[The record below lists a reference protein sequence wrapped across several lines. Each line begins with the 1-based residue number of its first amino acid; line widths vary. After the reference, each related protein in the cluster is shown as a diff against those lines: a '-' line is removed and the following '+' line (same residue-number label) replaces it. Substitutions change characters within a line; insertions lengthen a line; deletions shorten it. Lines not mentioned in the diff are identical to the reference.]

1 MGAREEETGNV
12 VAGPAIMGE
21 PWWLI
26 KRSDG
31 TEFCCHVAGS
41 WFKAREVGRALT
53 GKENVSAR
61 LVEKKKESH
70 MVKILKEEP
79 VISVIA
85 EMGLSSTGINE
96 MAAWVASRRPE
107 CMPDEYRAGDPGAW
121 LSLFPHAIRNDRGQM
136 IDSENELLVELAGR
150 KCYDSFG
157 LKAGKKLN
165 AEYIANTQQGDVPHA
180 SIMYHAKMTFFIA
193 GVSRR
198 VSHELIRHYVGADR
212 TEEGSPSQES
222 TRYVEHSGCYVA
234 HPAILHDEE
243 EMRLFSAA
251 MAYNYNEYRRYIERR
266 DAAHVAAC
274 GAPAKGMDRKRIFE
288 SASSYLSHS
297 CETSFIW
304 TTNPIALA
312 KMFKERDNEAAD
324 LEYLRFARKWKRI
337 CAERWLGLFPQPW
350 MKP

>member
-1 MGAREEETGNV
+1 VGVIEEKTGNV

-26 KRSDG
+26 SRADG
-31 TEFCCHVAGS
+31 TEHCCHRAAS
-41 WFKAREVGRALT
+41 WFEARNIGRKLT
-53 GKENVSAR
+53 EHENVSAKQI
-61 LVEKKKESH
+61 EGKKKEKN

-79 VISVIA
+79 VVTIMA
-85 EMGLSSTGINE
+85 EMSIDPSGVFDMLQ
-96 MAAWVASRRPE
+96 WVRSRNPE
-107 CMPDEYRAGDPGAW
+107 CVPEEYAPELASARLESL
-121 LSLFPHAIRNDRGQM
+121 LSHPREEDGRVLTD
-136 IDSENELLVELAGR
+136 NELLVELAGR
-150 KCYDSFG
+150 KCYNSFG
-157 LKAGKKLN
+157 LKAGRKSN

-234 HPAILHDEE
+234 HPAILDNPDEL
-243 EMRLFSAA
+243 MCFASA
-251 MAYNYNEYRRYIERR
+251 MGRNYTEYNDYIKRRTVEHTALR
-266 DAAHVAAC
+266 
-274 GAPAKGMDRKRIFE
+274 GEAPKGMDRKRIFE
-288 SASSYLSHS
+288 SASPYLSHS
-297 CETSFIW
+297 CETSFVW

-312 KMFKERDNEAAD
+312 KMFRERDHEAAD
-324 LEYLRFARKWKRI
+324 LEYLRLARKWKKI
-337 CAERWLGLFPQPW
+337 CVERWPGLFPQAW

>member
-1 MGAREEETGNV
+1 
-12 VAGPAIMGE
+12 
-21 PWWLI
+21 
-26 KRSDG
+26 
-31 TEFCCHVAGS
+31 
-41 WFKAREVGRALT
+41 
-53 GKENVSAR
+53 
-61 LVEKKKESH
+61 

-85 EMGLSSTGINE
+85 EMTLVSSGITE
-96 MAAWVASRRPE
+96 MAKWVNSRRPE
-107 CMPDEYRAGDPGAW
+107 CMPDEYREGEPDSW
-121 LSLFPHAIRNDRGQM
+121 LSLFPRSVRD
-136 IDSENELLVELAGR
+136 DSGDFLESGNELLVELAGR

-157 LKAGKKLN
+157 LKAGRKSN

-234 HPAILHDEE
+234 HPAILDNPDEL
-243 EMRLFSAA
+243 MYFASA
-251 MAYNYNEYRRYIERR
+251 MGRNYTEYQDYITRRTIEHTALR
-266 DAAHVAAC
+266 
-274 GAPAKGMDRKRIFE
+274 GEAPKGMDRKRIFE
-288 SASSYLSHS
+288 SASPYLSHA
-297 CETSFIW
+297 CETSFVW

-324 LEYLRFARKWKRI
+324 LEYLRFARKWKRL
-337 CAERWLGLFPQPW
+337 CAVRWPGLFPQPW
-350 MKP
+350 MQS